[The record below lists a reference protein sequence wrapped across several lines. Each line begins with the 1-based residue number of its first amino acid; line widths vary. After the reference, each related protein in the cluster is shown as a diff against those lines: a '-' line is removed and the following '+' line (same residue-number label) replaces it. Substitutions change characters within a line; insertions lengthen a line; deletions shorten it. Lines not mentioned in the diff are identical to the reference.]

1 MLSELTG
8 YTTTPHKAKSYHMAI
23 ILYNKKNSELAIPS
37 RTSPRFQYTIVVVGE
52 LEEMSVNS
60 EITVQRC
67 YIKPAALKFLKYL
80 TGNNSTFNQA
90 LYCRQL
96 FV

>member
-8 YTTTPHKAKSYHMAI
+8 YTTTLHKAKSYHMAI

-52 LEEMSVNS
+52 L
-60 EITVQRC
+60 
-67 YIKPAALKFLKYL
+67 
-80 TGNNSTFNQA
+80 
-90 LYCRQL
+90 
-96 FV
+96 